1 MPQYNIKEIQKKLL
15 RGIMDG
21 TYDSILE
28 EINSGEYS
36 VLDSDF
42 KIPLVFVNKSDNQD
56 PSYAKE
62 GDSGFDIRA
71 NLTESIRLEPF
82 KRALIPTG
90 LYFDLP
96 EGFELQVRSRSGLAL
111 NNGVFVLNSPG
122 TIDEM
127 YTGECGIILMNL
139 SDDVF
144 IVHHGD
150 RIAQGVLANVS
161 GQRIVKLTKTDEIT
175 KTSDRGA
182 GGFGHTGR
190 Q

>member
-1 MPQYNIKEIQKKLL
+1 MPPYNIKEIQKKLL

-28 EINSGEYS
+28 EINSGKYS

-71 NLTESIRLEPF
+71 NLTESIRLEPL

-96 EGFELQVRSRSGLAL
+96 EGFELCVRSRSGLAVK
-111 NNGVFVLNSPG
+111 NGVFVLNSPG
-122 TIDEM
+122 TVDEQ
-127 YTGECGIILMNL
+127 YRGEVMVILMNL
-139 SDDVF
+139 GEETFF
-144 IVHHGD
+144 INNGD

-161 GQRIVKLTKTDEIT
+161 GQRIVKLRPTNEINTKTER
-175 KTSDRGA
+175 SDK
-182 GGFGHTGR
+182 GFGSTGVN
-190 Q
+190 